1 MEVIYLK
8 PWVLFWLFVICSHLY
23 LDYSLYQRWKGWS
36 RGVMK
41 GFSIRNLKV
50 PALKIWVYEV
60 FMQRQLFSLSVMR
73 WLIHQC
79 IFWGFICLTL
89 LSLSKFILLL
99 LSMISLDAGL
109 HTCFSSGPGYPF
121 TKLWGDFFGLMLFAG
136 CVGALA
142 RRFVF
147 RPVQTAHDQTDT
159 FLSAYLLFMTLS
171 GFMLEGLRMA
181 ASPSDPDRYAFI
193 GRLFMPSQFGIVSDT
208 GMWLAWAWIVHA
220 FSGAAILIYLPHS
233 KLLHSLLA
241 PLVIALN
248 ASEEQGRKD
257 MYWPKTKQYRPT
269 K

>member
-1 MEVIYLK
+1 MEVIYPK
-8 PWVLFWLFVICSHLY
+8 PWVLFWLFVICGHLY
-23 LDYSLYQRWKGWS
+23 LDYSFYRRWKGWS
-36 RGVMK
+36 RGVIT
-41 GFSIRNLKV
+41 GFSLRNLKV
-50 PALKIWVYEV
+50 PVLKIWLYEV

-109 HTCFSSGPGYPF
+109 HSYFSSGPGYPF
-121 TKLWGDFFGLMLFAG
+121 TKLWGDFFGLILFAG

-147 RPVQTAHDQTDT
+147 RPIQTAHDQTDT
-159 FLSAYLLFMTLS
+159 FLSAYLLFMTFS

-181 ASPSDPDRYAFI
+181 AFPADLDRYAFI

>member
-1 MEVIYLK
+1 MYSK
-8 PWVLFWLFVICSHLY
+8 PWVLFWFFAACCFLY
-23 LDYSLYQRWKGWS
+23 LAYSLYHRWKGWS
-36 RGVMK
+36 RGMK
-41 GFSIRNLKV
+41 TGAFAKV
-50 PALKIWVYEV
+50 LRTVPLKIWVSEV
-60 FMQRQLFSLSVMR
+60 FLQRQLFSLSFPR
-73 WLIHQC
+73 WMIHQC
-79 IFWGFICLTL
+79 IFWGFLALTL
-89 LSLSKFILLL
+89 LTMVSVTLLL
-99 LSMISLDAGL
+99 LNLITLDAGL
-109 HTCFSSGPGYPF
+109 HEFFSQGAGHRLI
-121 TKLWGDFFGLMLFAG
+121 KIWGDFFGLVLSVG

-147 RPVQTAHDQTDT
+147 RSPQIAHDQADT

-208 GMWLAWAWIVHA
+208 GMWLAWVWIVHA

>member
-1 MEVIYLK
+1 MEVIYPK
-8 PWVLFWLFVICSHLY
+8 PWVLFWLFVICGHLY
-23 LDYSLYQRWKGWS
+23 LDYSLYLRWKGWS
-36 RGVMK
+36 RGETT
-41 GFSIRNLKV
+41 GFSIRRLKAPV
-50 PALKIWVYEV
+50 LKIWLCEV
-60 FMQRQLFSLSVMR
+60 FVQRQLFSLSVIR
-73 WLIHQC
+73 WLIHQS

-109 HTCFSSGPGYPF
+109 HTCFSIGPGYPF
-121 TKLWGDFFGLMLFAG
+121 IKVWGDFFGLILLAG
-136 CVGALA
+136 CVGALS

-159 FLSAYLLFMTLS
+159 FLSAYLLLMTLS
-171 GFMLEGLRMA
+171 GFMLEGLRIA
-181 ASPSDPDRYAFI
+181 SSPSDPDLYAFI
-193 GRLFMPSQFGIVSDT
+193 GRLFMPSWFGIASDT
-208 GMWLAWAWIVHA
+208 GILLAWLWIVHA

-248 ASEEQGRKD
+248 ASEEQERKD